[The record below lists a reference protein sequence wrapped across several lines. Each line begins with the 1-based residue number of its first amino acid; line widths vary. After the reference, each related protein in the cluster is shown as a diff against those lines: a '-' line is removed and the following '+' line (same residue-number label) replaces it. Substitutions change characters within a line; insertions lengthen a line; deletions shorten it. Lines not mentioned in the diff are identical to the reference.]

1 MDEVTIKKIN
11 KINRIL
17 KSIEIPVTFSFGCF
31 DLRTYKPTLTLNRGA
46 RFEQSIACE
55 VTENNQVKFYFK
67 KYPSLKEAKTH
78 KEYVENQ
85 NKIKIWDF
93 GIESLNN
100 VHITVPRYEK

>member
-1 MDEVTIKKIN
+1 MDEVTIKKID

-67 KYPSLKEAKTH
+67 
-78 KEYVENQ
+78 EYVENQ

-100 VHITVPRYEK
+100 IHITVPRYEK